1 MCSSDLGRAAR
12 TPARTLPS
20 GSGLVASCALQP
32 PPPAAPRRQHR
43 RARSGASGS
52 RAPDS
57 LSALT
62 RTFLGASPSLLPPPP
77 PPPPSPPR
85 LASLSSPPP
94 RLPTAATA
102 AAAFAPTPRT
112 CASHNPPRGT
122 FHCAPLLGPG
132 RSGHARADEAGHGD
146 RNVLKSERRYLGA
159 DLLGRA
165 TATPRLAARFRPRGG
180 WRGAPPLGCG
190 CSRGDCALG
199 SFLPHD
205 PSLLHNCRT
214 GAWDPAAGGVCGSP
228 EQES

>member
-1 MCSSDLGRAAR
+1 MSISELKGVG
-12 TPARTLPS
+12 
-20 GSGLVASCALQP
+20 GSRSCNLSTQ
-32 PPPAAPRRQHR
+32 
-43 RARSGASGS
+43 GASICLQEGCAVYS
-52 RAPDS
+52 
-57 LSALT
+57 
-62 RTFLGASPSLLPPPP
+62 LGALYWGDEPGNM
-77 PPPPSPPR
+77 R
-85 LASLSSPPP
+85 DVCRFGRMAMA
-94 RLPTAATA
+94 REETQAATA